1 MRRAEIITAAVLAIL
16 SVLLMIK
23 SAEVPIGWNSAT
35 GGPSTGTFPFW
46 LSFGMLASSIWIF
59 VRGLRGVTPQ
69 SRSSEPFMDS
79 LTLKLFVFTAGSLFL
94 MILAI
99 HFIGVYFAIPLFF
112 IFYMRFMGRHSWITT
127 GVITL
132 SVPIFLFLFFEIA
145 LQITLPKGFTEPLF
159 YPLYAIFY

>member
-1 MRRAEIITAAVLAIL
+1 MRRAEIITAAILAIF

-35 GGPSTGTFPFW
+35 GGPAAGTFPFW
-46 LSFGMLASSIWIF
+46 LSGGMLLSSIWIF

-69 SRSSEPFMDS
+69 SRSSEPYMDP
-79 LTLKLFVFTAGSLFL
+79 LTLKLFALTAGSLFL

-99 HFIGVYFAIPLFF
+99 HFVGMYVSIPLFF

-127 GVITL
+127 AIITI

-145 LQITLPKGFTEPLF
+145 LKITLPKGITEPLF
-159 YPLYAIFY
+159 YPLYALFY